1 MIAIDTSSLIAYLS
15 GLDVEATGL
24 ALEHRQAV
32 LPPVLSE
39 LLSELRLRANVK
51 DLLVALPMLD
61 LVDGYWERAGLL
73 QAKTLARKRKAA
85 LADVLVAQACLDH
98 DVELVTRDHDF
109 DALAVMAG
117 LRLIPAPARRSAP
130 EPTRHGSEIA
140 PRTSGRR
147 PRPRGQAVLVPAPE
161 GAQLVLEGAGRPR
174 TQAIRWSM
182 LGNRYAQEPCN

>member
-73 QAKTLARKRKAA
+73 RAKTLARKRKAA

-117 LRLIPAPARRSAP
+117 LRLIPAPARR
-130 EPTRHGSEIA
+130 
-140 PRTSGRR
+140 
-147 PRPRGQAVLVPAPE
+147 
-161 GAQLVLEGAGRPR
+161 
-174 TQAIRWSM
+174 
-182 LGNRYAQEPCN
+182 

>member
-15 GLDVEATGL
+15 GHAGLDVEATGL

-73 QAKTLARKRKAA
+73 RAKTLARKRKAA

-117 LRLIPAPARRSAP
+117 LRLIPAPARR
-130 EPTRHGSEIA
+130 
-140 PRTSGRR
+140 
-147 PRPRGQAVLVPAPE
+147 
-161 GAQLVLEGAGRPR
+161 
-174 TQAIRWSM
+174 
-182 LGNRYAQEPCN
+182 

>member
-15 GLDVEATGL
+15 GHAGLDVEATGL

-51 DLLVALPMLD
+51 DLLVALPRLE

-73 QAKTLARKRKAA
+73 RAKAITRKRKAA
-85 LADVLVAQACLDH
+85 LADVLIAQACLDH

-117 LRLIPAPARRSAP
+117 LRLIPAPARR
-130 EPTRHGSEIA
+130 
-140 PRTSGRR
+140 
-147 PRPRGQAVLVPAPE
+147 
-161 GAQLVLEGAGRPR
+161 
-174 TQAIRWSM
+174 
-182 LGNRYAQEPCN
+182 

>member
-73 QAKTLARKRKAA
+73 RAKTLARKRKAA

-117 LRLIPAPARRSAP
+117 LRLILAPARR
-130 EPTRHGSEIA
+130 
-140 PRTSGRR
+140 
-147 PRPRGQAVLVPAPE
+147 
-161 GAQLVLEGAGRPR
+161 
-174 TQAIRWSM
+174 
-182 LGNRYAQEPCN
+182 